1 MATAGHSRYHTDTG
15 RIYTNDVLNM
25 HQELIKY
32 TRFFNHEINLEHGF
46 MQY

>member
-1 MATAGHSRYHTDTG
+1 MATAGQSRYHTDTG
-15 RIYTNDVLNM
+15 RIYTNDVFNT

-32 TRFFNHEINLEHGF
+32 TRFFNNEINLEHGF